1 MENFNSTA
9 LFASILSIVIMIL
22 ASLVGVQYNYVSI
35 ENQQLR
41 QTVDSLKVQCYKKD
55 TTIDEATGI
64 ALSLSERMGR
74 LYEMDPKTHKKLF
87 SETN

>member
-1 MENFNSTA
+1 MDHKSTA
-9 LFASILSIVIMIL
+9 VFATVLCMIIMIL
-22 ASLVGVQYNYVSI
+22 ASLVGVQYHNVGI
-35 ENQQLR
+35 ENDILR
-41 QTVDSLKVQCYKKD
+41 QRVDSLRSECYKKD
-55 TTIDEATGI
+55 STIDEATGI

>member
-1 MENFNSTA
+1 MNNYNSTA

-22 ASLVGVQYNYVSI
+22 ASFVGVQYNYVSI
-35 ENQQLR
+35 ENKHLR

-55 TTIDEATGI
+55 TAIDEATSI
-64 ALSLSERMGR
+64 ALSLSDRMGR

-87 SETN
+87 SEAD